1 MKPPP
6 PMFPQ
11 HGSTTAS
18 ANATATAA
26 STALPPARSTSTP
39 TCGSAGRGFTTL
51 DKTPFFDADGLAT
64 LKAYAQKHHLKTYA
78 DLKPLGP
85 VKFGAPPE
93 NRTRYFG
100 LVGLHQVYGLNN
112 LQFTPLAE
120 GLNYKALDSGQVDV
134 ATIFTTDPQLQSG
147 KYTVLDDN
155 KKLFGFQ
162 TVAMVVKQSVLKAEG
177 PEFAQIINKVSS
189 LLTLQAIIKMNA
201 AVALQ
206 QQSPDKVAHEF
217 LAANGLV

>member
-1 MKPPP
+1 
-6 PMFPQ
+6 
-11 HGSTTAS
+11 
-18 ANATATAA
+18 
-26 STALPPARSTSTP
+26 
-39 TCGSAGRGFTTL
+39 
-51 DKTPFFDADGLAT
+51 
-64 LKAYAQKHHLKTYA
+64 LKTYE
-78 DLKPLGP
+78 DLKGLGP

-147 KYTVLDDN
+147 KYAVLQDT

-162 TVAMVVKQSVLKAEG
+162 TVAMIVKQSVLKAEG
-177 PEFAQIINKVSS
+177 PEFEQIINKVSS

-206 QQSPDKVAHEF
+206 QQPPDKVAHEF